1 MRGAQR
7 KRNGVLR
14 KERAREAKRRAAK
27 GARKGSETAYCERNA
42 QQKNGARE
50 GNGERNERM
59 GSDSRAENDRKKR
72 YDELVALVNYHNE
85 LYHEKNEPELSDYE
99 FDMLNKELRE
109 LEAAHPEWKSEDTPT
124 QKVGGLG
131 KRESGVNVT
140 HRIPM
145 LSIQDVFSKEDVLS
159 WVHEV
164 RAMHAD
170 ALFSV
175 EHKIDGLS
183 MTLRYENGELA
194 LAETRGNGLVGEDVT
209 LNARV
214 IPDVQEKIAIDGYVE
229 LRGEVYMTHEGFE
242 RYNEKQELLG
252 KQAAANPRNLAAGTL
267 RQLDPRVT
275 AERGLRMFVFNVQDA
290 SGGAESEMLTNM
302 HTRALDR
309 LAEAGIAVVPHVRCA
324 SDEEI
329 LAAIDAIGD
338 ARGEYAYDID
348 GAVIKIEQI
357 AYRNDFPAGSK
368 YSAGHIA
375 YKYPPEEKEA
385 VIGEIELTVG
395 RTGKIAPTAI
405 FREPVRLC
413 GTWVSRATLHN
424 QDYIDKLGID
434 VGASV
439 LVYKSGEIIPRV
451 KEVVRS
457 AGTVFC
463 IPPVCPVCGQTVVKE
478 SGTADYRCVNPSCPA
493 QLLRTIAYF
502 AGRDAM
508 DIKALGEAYVETLI
522 GEGYL
527 HDYADIYYLWEKRDE
542 LIEKKLIGKE
552 KNTDRILKAI
562 DESKENTADRLLTG
576 LGIDNVGKTTAKG
589 IMKHF
594 DSLYGLMEADY
605 DTLTQIPDVGPA
617 TAQSIVDFF
626 SKDANR
632 RRMERFAAAGVN
644 MKSAGKEETGGRLA
658 GLTFVITG
666 TLPTLD
672 RKQAQELIEKH
683 GGKVTGSV
691 SKKTSYVLAGEAA
704 GSKLTKA
711 NELGIP
717 VLSEAELFRMLEES

>member
-1 MRGAQR
+1 MTG
-7 KRNGVLR
+7 
-14 KERAREAKRRAAK
+14 KE
-27 GARKGSETAYCERNA
+27 
-42 QQKNGARE
+42 
-50 GNGERNERM
+50 
-59 GSDSRAENDRKKR
+59 R
-72 YDELVALVNYHNE
+72 YDELVELVNRYNKQ
-85 LYHEKNEPELSDYE
+85 YHEDNASEISDYE

-109 LEAAHPEWKSEDTPT
+109 LEDAHPEWRAEDTPT
-124 QKVGGLG
+124 KKVGGG
-131 KRESGVNVT
+131 VKREAGVSVT
-140 HRIPM
+140 HRVPM
-145 LSIQDVFSKEDVLS
+145 LSIQDVFSKEEVLS

-164 RAMHAD
+164 RAMHED

-175 EHKIDGLS
+175 EHKVDGLS
-183 MTLRYENGELA
+183 MTLRYEDGKLT

-214 IPDVQEKIAIDGYVE
+214 IPDVRESVGLDGYLE
-229 LRGEVYMTHEGFE
+229 LRGEVYMAHEDFE
-242 RYNEKQELLG
+242 RYNEKQELIG
-252 KQAAANPRNLAAGTL
+252 KQPAANPRNLAAGTL
-267 RQLDPRVT
+267 RQLDPQIT

-290 SGGAESEMLTNM
+290 SGGADSGMLMQM
-302 HTRALDR
+302 HTKALDR
-309 LAEAGIAVVPHVRCA
+309 LSGAGIAVVPHRCCA
-324 SDEEI
+324 TDEEI
-329 LAAIDAIGD
+329 LGAIDAIGE

-348 GAVIKIEQI
+348 GAVIKIEQV
-357 AYRNDFPAGSK
+357 AYRSDFPAGSK

-405 FREPVRLC
+405 FKEPVRLC

-434 VGASV
+434 LGATV

-451 KEVVRS
+451 KQVVRS
-457 AGTVFC
+457 TGSSFR
-463 IPPVCPVCGQTVVKE
+463 IPQVCPVCGQPVVKE
-478 SGTADYRCVNPSCPA
+478 SDTADYRCVNPSCPA

-527 HDYADIYYLWEKRDE
+527 RDYADIYFLREKRDE
-542 LIEKKLIGKE
+542 LIEKKLVGKE

-562 DESKENTADRLLTG
+562 DDSKENSADKLLTG
-576 LGIDNVGKTTAKG
+576 LGIDNVGKTTAKE

-594 DSLYGLMEADY
+594 DDLYALMDADY
-605 DTLTQIPDVGPA
+605 DALTQIPDVGPT

-626 SKDANR
+626 AKEENR
-632 RRMERFAAAGVN
+632 RMMDRFASAGVN
-644 MKSAGKEETGGRLA
+644 LKSAKEEGASEKLS
-658 GLTFVITG
+658 GLIFVITG

-683 GGKVTGSV
+683 GGKTTGSV

-711 NELGIP
+711 EELGIP
-717 VLSEAELFRMLEES
+717 VLTEGELFAMLAD

>member
-1 MRGAQR
+1 MSGKTETGEQTR
-7 KRNGVLR
+7 
-14 KERAREAKRRAAK
+14 ERYE
-27 GARKGSETAYCERNA
+27 
-42 QQKNGARE
+42 
-50 GNGERNERM
+50 
-59 GSDSRAENDRKKR
+59 
-72 YDELVALVNYHNE
+72 ELVTLVNKYNQQ
-85 LYHEKNEPELSDYE
+85 YHEDNASEISDYE
-99 FDMLNKELRE
+99 FDMLNLELRK
-109 LEAAHPEWKSEDTPT
+109 LEKAHPEWRMAESPT
-124 QKVGGLG
+124 GKVGGAV
-131 KRESGVNVT
+131 KRESGVSVA
-140 HRIPM
+140 HRVPM
-145 LSIQDVFSKEDVLS
+145 LSIQDVFSKEEVLA

-164 RAMHAD
+164 REMHAD
-170 ALFSV
+170 VLFSV

-183 MTLRYENGELA
+183 MTLRYENGALT

-214 IPDVQEKIAIDGYVE
+214 IPDVRERIDVEGYVE
-229 LRGEVYMTHEGFE
+229 LRGEVYMTHADFE
-242 RYNEKQELLG
+242 RYNEELMQAG
-252 KQAAANPRNLAAGTL
+252 KQPAANPRNLAAGTL
-267 RQLDPRVT
+267 RQLDPSVT
-275 AERGLRMFVFNVQDA
+275 AKRGLRMFVFNVQDA
-290 SGGAESEMLTNM
+290 SGGPESGILMEA
-302 HTRALDR
+302 HTQALAR
-309 LAEAGIAVVPHVRCA
+309 LGQAGVAVVPHYLCRT
-324 SDEEI
+324 DEEI
-329 LAAIDAIGD
+329 LAAIEEIGE

-348 GAVIKIEQI
+348 GAVVKIEQI
-357 AYRNDFPAGSK
+357 AYRSDFPAGSK

-434 VGASV
+434 LGASV

-457 AGTVFC
+457 TGSVFR
-463 IPPVCPVCGQTVVKE
+463 IPKVCPVCGEEIVQE
-478 SGTADYRCVNPSCPA
+478 SDTADYKCINPSCPA

-508 DIKALGEAYVETLI
+508 DIKALGESYVKILI
-522 GEGYL
+522 DESYL
-527 HDYADIYYLWEKRDE
+527 RDYTDIYYLKDKREE
-542 LIEKKLIGKE
+542 LIGRKLVGKE

-562 DESKENTADRLLTG
+562 EESKSNSADRLLTG

-589 IMKHF
+589 IMKQF
-594 DSLYGLMEADY
+594 ANMEELIAADY
-605 DTLTQIPDVGPA
+605 ETLTAIPDVGPT
-617 TAQSIVDFF
+617 TAKSILSFF
-626 SKDANR
+626 AKDANR
-632 RRMERFAAAGVN
+632 RMIERFQAAGVN
-644 MKSAGKEETGGRLA
+644 MSSAKEEGNSTRLQGR
-658 GLTFVITG
+658 TFVITG
-666 TLPTLD
+666 TLPTME

-691 SKKTSYVLAGEAA
+691 SKKTDYVLAGEAA

-717 VLSEAELFRMLEES
+717 VLSEAELFGMLADS

>member
-1 MRGAQR
+1 MSGKTETGEQTR
-7 KRNGVLR
+7 
-14 KERAREAKRRAAK
+14 ERYE
-27 GARKGSETAYCERNA
+27 
-42 QQKNGARE
+42 
-50 GNGERNERM
+50 
-59 GSDSRAENDRKKR
+59 
-72 YDELVALVNYHNE
+72 ELVTLVNKYNQQ
-85 LYHEKNEPELSDYE
+85 YHEDNASEISDYE
-99 FDMLNKELRE
+99 FDMLNLELRK
-109 LEAAHPEWKSEDTPT
+109 LEKAHPEWRTAESPT
-124 QKVGGLG
+124 GKVGGAV
-131 KRESGVNVT
+131 KRESGVSVA
-140 HRIPM
+140 HRVPM
-145 LSIQDVFSKEDVLS
+145 LSIQDVFSKEEVLA

-164 RAMHAD
+164 REMHAD
-170 ALFSV
+170 VLFSV

-183 MTLRYENGELA
+183 MTLRYENGALT

-214 IPDVQEKIAIDGYVE
+214 IPDVRERIDVEGYVE
-229 LRGEVYMTHEGFE
+229 LRGEVYMTHADFE
-242 RYNEKQELLG
+242 RYNEELMQAG
-252 KQAAANPRNLAAGTL
+252 KQPAANPRNLAAGTL
-267 RQLDPRVT
+267 RQLDPSVT
-275 AERGLRMFVFNVQDA
+275 AKRGLRMFVFNVQDA
-290 SGGAESEMLTNM
+290 SGGPESGILMEA
-302 HTRALDR
+302 HTQALAR
-309 LAEAGIAVVPHVRCA
+309 LGQAGVAVVPHYLCRT
-324 SDEEI
+324 DEEI
-329 LAAIDAIGD
+329 LAAIEEIGE

-348 GAVIKIEQI
+348 GAVVKIEQI
-357 AYRNDFPAGSK
+357 AYRSDFPAGSK

-434 VGASV
+434 LGASV

-457 AGTVFC
+457 TGSVFR
-463 IPPVCPVCGQTVVKE
+463 IPKVCPVCGEEIVQE
-478 SGTADYRCVNPSCPA
+478 SDTADYKCINPSCPA

-508 DIKALGEAYVETLI
+508 DIKALGESYVKILI
-522 GEGYL
+522 DEGYL
-527 HDYADIYYLWEKRDE
+527 RDYTDIYYLKDKREE
-542 LIEKKLIGKE
+542 LIGRKLVGKE

-562 DESKENTADRLLTG
+562 EESKSNSADRLLTG

-589 IMKHF
+589 IMKQF
-594 DSLYGLMEADY
+594 ANMEELIAADY
-605 DTLTQIPDVGPA
+605 ETLTAIPDVGPT
-617 TAQSIVDFF
+617 TAKSILSFF
-626 SKDANR
+626 AKDANR
-632 RRMERFAAAGVN
+632 RMIERFQAAGVN
-644 MKSAGKEETGGRLA
+644 MSSAKEEGNSTRLQGR
-658 GLTFVITG
+658 TFVITG
-666 TLPTLD
+666 TLPTME

-691 SKKTSYVLAGEAA
+691 SKKTDYVLAGEAA

-717 VLSEAELFRMLEES
+717 VLSEAELFGMLADS